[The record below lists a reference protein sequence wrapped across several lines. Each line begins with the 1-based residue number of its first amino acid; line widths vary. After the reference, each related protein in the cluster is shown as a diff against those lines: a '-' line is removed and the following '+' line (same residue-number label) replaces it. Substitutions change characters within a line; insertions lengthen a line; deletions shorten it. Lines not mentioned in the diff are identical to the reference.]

1 MSAEN
6 KGKWGA
12 LAAALVLLLGG
23 GTGGFFLGKAQTLK
37 QQQQVI
43 DVQDCTTIYATISQI
58 SGGKVRADG
67 LEVNDINGRGSFSFT
82 LSEDTPITWHH
93 TKIAL
98 CPAKRVQHCDHL
110 HRRHKGNL
118 SSAAGTGSQGGSA
131 ERYHIDRLAG
141 RSA

>member
-43 DVQDCTTIYATISQI
+43 DVQDCTTISQI

-98 CPAKRVQHCDHL
+98 SALQKGDTIAITYTGDTKETSPVQLEQVVKVEVLND
-110 HRRHKGNL
+110 
-118 SSAAGTGSQGGSA
+118 T
-131 ERYHIDRLAG
+131 I
-141 RSA
+141 

>member
-1 MSAEN
+1 MSAES
-6 KGKWGA
+6 KQKWGA

-58 SGGKVRADG
+58 SGEKVRADG
-67 LEVNDINGRGSFSFT
+67 LEVNDSNGRGSFSFT

-98 CPAKRVQHCDHL
+98 SALQ
-110 HRRHKGNL
+110 KGYTI
-118 SSAAGTGSQGGSA
+118 AITYTGSTKETFPVQL
-131 ERYHIDRLAG
+131 EQVVKVEVLNDTI
-141 RSA
+141 

>member
-1 MSAEN
+1 MRKTRGNGVHWRRLWYYCWA
-6 KGKWGA
+6 
-12 LAAALVLLLGG
+12 V
-23 GTGGFFLGKAQTLK
+23 AQADSFWEK
-37 QQQQVI
+37 QQVI

-98 CPAKRVQHCDHL
+98 SALQKGYNIAITYTGGTKETYPVQLEQVVKVEVLND
-110 HRRHKGNL
+110 
-118 SSAAGTGSQGGSA
+118 T
-131 ERYHIDRLAG
+131 I
-141 RSA
+141 

>member
-1 MSAEN
+1 MSAES

-37 QQQQVI
+37 VI

-98 CPAKRVQHCDHL
+98 SALQKGYNIAITYTGGTKETSPVQLEQVVKVEVLND
-110 HRRHKGNL
+110 
-118 SSAAGTGSQGGSA
+118 T
-131 ERYHIDRLAG
+131 I
-141 RSA
+141 

>member
-1 MSAEN
+1 MSAES

-58 SGGKVRADG
+58 SGGNVRADG
-67 LEVNDINGRGSFSFT
+67 LEVNDSNGRGSFSFT

-98 CPAKRVQHCDHL
+98 SALQKGYNIAITYTGDTKETSPVQLEQVVKVEVLND
-110 HRRHKGNL
+110 
-118 SSAAGTGSQGGSA
+118 T
-131 ERYHIDRLAG
+131 I
-141 RSA
+141 

>member
-1 MSAEN
+1 MSAES

-82 LSEDTPITWHH
+82 LSEDTPITGD
-93 TKIAL
+93 TKETY
-98 CPAKRVQHCDHL
+98 PVQLEQVVKVEVLND
-110 HRRHKGNL
+110 
-118 SSAAGTGSQGGSA
+118 T
-131 ERYHIDRLAG
+131 I
-141 RSA
+141 

>member
-1 MSAEN
+1 MSAES

-43 DVQDCTTIYATISQI
+43 DVQDYTTIYATISQI

-98 CPAKRVQHCDHL
+98 SALQKGYNIAITYTGGTKETYPVQLEQVVKVEVLND
-110 HRRHKGNL
+110 
-118 SSAAGTGSQGGSA
+118 T
-131 ERYHIDRLAG
+131 I
-141 RSA
+141 

>member
-82 LSEDTPITWHH
+82 LSEDTH

-98 CPAKRVQHCDHL
+98 SALQKGDTIAITYTGDTKETSPVQLEQVVKVEVLND
-110 HRRHKGNL
+110 
-118 SSAAGTGSQGGSA
+118 T
-131 ERYHIDRLAG
+131 I
-141 RSA
+141 

>member
-1 MSAEN
+1 MGCTGDGFGITAGRWHRRILS
-6 KGKWGA
+6 GKSPDSETT
-12 LAAALVLLLGG
+12 AASL
-23 GTGGFFLGKAQTLK
+23 
-37 QQQQVI
+37 

-98 CPAKRVQHCDHL
+98 SALQKGDTIAITYTGDTKETSPVQLEQVVKVEVLDD
-110 HRRHKGNL
+110 
-118 SSAAGTGSQGGSA
+118 TV
-131 ERYHIDRLAG
+131 
-141 RSA
+141 

>member
-1 MSAEN
+1 MSAES

-12 LAAALVLLLGG
+12 LATALVLLLGG

-58 SGGKVRADG
+58 SGGNVRADG
-67 LEVNDINGRGSFSFT
+67 LEVNDSNGRGSFSFT

-98 CPAKRVQHCDHL
+98 SALQKGDTIAITYTGDTKETSPVQLEQVVKVEVLDD
-110 HRRHKGNL
+110 
-118 SSAAGTGSQGGSA
+118 TV
-131 ERYHIDRLAG
+131 
-141 RSA
+141 